1 MKRTLTIATALTA
14 FLALGWPAAAQDT
27 SDGTGPADTTS
38 AVTPDSDG
46 SSSTA
51 AAAPDLEAWK
61 KGRPIVMQYYRP
73 LDSRG
78 INIFETTKF
87 PGAPFTDFKFDIGAA
102 FASEVQNLTHSN
114 AAIPVMANGVNTNQL
129 ANIGFGFNNPTANL
143 YLNAQLAPGIRVAM
157 TSYLSSR
164 HHNET
169 WVKDG
174 YVQVD
179 DSPIDWAPLN
189 RLMKEVTLRVG
200 DMEINYGDAHFRR
213 GDNGEAIYNP
223 FIGNYIMDAFT
234 TQIGAEAYLKTR
246 GIIGMVALTGGE
258 LRGTV
263 LTPDQRSLSVINKLG
278 FDRQL
283 NKDLRVR
290 LTGSLYKTDKAM
302 SDTLYGGDRAGS
314 PYFWVLENT
323 QASETTNAFSGTI
336 NPGFRN
342 KVTAVQ
348 VNPFV
353 KYRGFEAFGVLE
365 RADGRT
371 AAEVQNR
378 TFNQYAL
385 DAVYRF
391 FEAEKLFV
399 GARYNRVNG
408 NLAGIVNDLG
418 ANRWEFGA
426 GWFVIPGLLVKGE
439 YVDQKYFGYP
449 VDNIKN
455 GGHFKGTMLEGVVA
469 F

>member
-1 MKRTLTIATALTA
+1 
-14 FLALGWPAAAQDT
+14 
-27 SDGTGPADTTS
+27 
-38 AVTPDSDG
+38 
-46 SSSTA
+46 
-51 AAAPDLEAWK
+51 
-61 KGRPIVMQYYRP
+61 
-73 LDSRG
+73 
-78 INIFETTKF
+78 
-87 PGAPFTDFKFDIGAA
+87 
-102 FASEVQNLTHSN
+102 
-114 AAIPVMANGVNTNQL
+114 
-129 ANIGFGFNNPTANL
+129 
-143 YLNAQLAPGIRVAM
+143 
-157 TSYLSSR
+157 
-164 HHNET
+164 
-169 WVKDG
+169 
-174 YVQVD
+174 
-179 DSPIDWAPLN
+179 
-189 RLMKEVTLRVG
+189 
-200 DMEINYGDAHFRR
+200 MEINYGDAHFRR
-213 GDNGEAIYNP
+213 SDNGEAVYNP

-246 GIIGMVALTGGE
+246 GLIGMVALTGGE

-263 LTPDQRSLSVINKLG
+263 LTPDQRSLSMINKVG

-353 KYRGFEAFGVLE
+353 KVRGFEVFGVLE

-371 AAEVQNR
+371 TAEVQNR
-378 TFNQYAL
+378 TFNQYAV
-385 DAVYRF
+385 DTVYRF

-408 NLAGIVNDLG
+408 NLAGIVSDVG
-418 ANRWEFGA
+418 ANRWEIGA
-426 GWFVIPGLLVKGE
+426 GWFVIPGLLMKAE

-449 VDNIKN
+449 TDSIKN
-455 GGHFKGTMLEGVVA
+455 GGRFRGTMLEGVVA